1 MPIFDSWVSRCI
13 ELPNLVTPTR
23 ETSPWHDQ
31 WRDLSSGVATIGQRC
46 KRGQRVTS
54 ATSNFPDLTLAKTKK
69 KIDVEWRVS
78 PNLQGVFFPN
88 TFVPKSAD
96 FHMENHSS
104 DFLSQVLTNMAL
116 GKFTN
121 FKWETHLYFHMVFFF
136 LGIYVAS
143 LTAPGGSKK
152 RQERRK
158 IGPSNSKRSA
168 PAAWEEM
175 VSTAPHRP
183 MIRFRPRRGRKFWW
197 WSELLRY
204 HRIHV
209 LRFYHTPHGPM
220 GCCYSQLSWFMILKN
235 TQTEVIIWIYPQPT
249 MPVTT
254 RNIRKSP

>member
-31 WRDLSSGVATIGQRC
+31 WLDLSSGVATIGQRC

-54 ATSNFPDLTLAKTKK
+54 ATSKFSRSDSSKNKK
-69 KIDVEWRVS
+69 KRSMLSEGC
-78 PNLQGVFFPN
+78 LQIYGAFFSL
-88 TFVPKSAD
+88 T
-96 FHMENHSS
+96 HS
-104 DFLSQVLTNMAL
+104 FQRVLTFIWKTTL
-116 GKFTN
+116 LIFCPKFSLTWQKFTN
-121 FKWETHLYFHMVFFF
+121 LKWETHLYFHMLFFYP
-136 LGIYVAS
+136 GIYVAS

-183 MIRFRPRRGRKFWW
+183 MIRFRPRRGR
-197 WSELLRY
+197 
-204 HRIHV
+204 
-209 LRFYHTPHGPM
+209 RFLMMKWTATLP
-220 GCCYSQLSWFMILKN
+220 
-235 TQTEVIIWIYPQPT
+235 
-249 MPVTT
+249 
-254 RNIRKSP
+254 